1 MAEILIIRARN
12 LQKHYRIESQTVRAL
27 NRVDI
32 DIPKGQFVAIT
43 GHSGSGK
50 STLLYMLSGLDQPS
64 SGQIIV
70 AGSHLDTM
78 RGKALAHF
86 RRHTIGFM
94 FQSFHLIP
102 TLNALE
108 NAALPGIFANIPRD
122 ARHERAARILS
133 MLGLADR
140 LEHKPAELSGGQQ
153 QRVAIAR
160 SLFNNPPI
168 LMGDEPTGALD
179 SSTGQSII
187 RLLRG
192 LSTRYNK
199 TVVLVTHDND
209 IAQQADRIVQL
220 RDGCIISDNLNAA
233 PNIADNLTI

>member
-1 MAEILIIRARN
+1 MGETLIIRARN

-27 NRVDI
+27 DRVDI
-32 DIPKGQFVAIT
+32 DIPQGQFVAIT

-64 SGQIIV
+64 GGQIMV
-70 AGSHLDTM
+70 AGSRLDLM

-108 NAALPGIFANIPRD
+108 NAALPGIFANISRD
-122 ARHERAARILS
+122 VRHERAARILS

-140 LEHKPAELSGGQQ
+140 LGHKPAELSGGQQ

-179 SSTGQSII
+179 TSTGQSIL

-192 LSTRYNK
+192 LSTKYKK
-199 TVVLVTHDND
+199 TIVLVTHDQD

-220 RDGCIISDNLNAA
+220 RDGCIISDSLNAA
-233 PNIADNLTI
+233 PVLADDPA